1 IYSLKMFDF
10 VCIFT
15 TGGVLLCNKALY
27 ADCFNVE
34 LINIFIKSV
43 LLDDGA
49 RIQTRR
55 QFIHQ
60 DYMLKWQVANDLKLV
75 FLVVYKEILQLAYV
89 EQFLELLA
97 KAFVGSVYQ
106 QLVKKGDVFH
116 SLSLPATSENH
127 GDLF

>member
-1 IYSLKMFDF
+1 MFDF

-15 TGGVLLCNKALY
+15 TGGVLLWNKALY